1 MTQRDYYEILE
12 VERTASADEIKRAYR
27 KMALKYHPDHNPGDA
42 EAEKRF
48 KEAAEAYEIL
58 RDPDKRARYDQ
69 YGHAGVNGGGNSFG
83 GFSST
88 EDIFAHFGDIF
99 GDIFGFGGMGGA
111 RRGGPRAEAGA
122 DLRYNLTISFEQA
135 ARGTEMTLTI
145 PRQATCQECGG
156 SGAAK
161 GSTRDTCP
169 QCHGSGQVRHAQG
182 FFQFA
187 VTCPKCKGAG
197 SIVSRPCP
205 KCKGTGRTR
214 ETQELS
220 VKIPAGVD
228 SGTRLRLRNEGEAG
242 VHGGPNGDLYVFL
255 TVEKSKKFRREGQD
269 LLVTRDV
276 TFPQAALGTKLEI
289 EGLDG
294 PLELKVPKGTQSG
307 SVFKIPHEGLPY
319 VGQANKGDLLVEIRV
334 VTPTHLTSRQEE
346 LLREFEETEEG
357 NPISKVKKAAKKLFG
372 GKKS

>member
-197 SIVSRPCP
+197 SIVSR
-205 KCKGTGRTR
+205 
-214 ETQELS
+214 
-220 VKIPAGVD
+220 VIIV
-228 SGTRLRLRNEGEAG
+228 
-242 VHGGPNGDLYVFL
+242 
-255 TVEKSKKFRREGQD
+255 
-269 LLVTRDV
+269 
-276 TFPQAALGTKLEI
+276 I
-289 EGLDG
+289 
-294 PLELKVPKGTQSG
+294 
-307 SVFKIPHEGLPY
+307 
-319 VGQANKGDLLVEIRV
+319 
-334 VTPTHLTSRQEE
+334 
-346 LLREFEETEEG
+346 
-357 NPISKVKKAAKKLFG
+357 
-372 GKKS
+372 